1 MHFLFSIKRF
11 ENEEEKK
18 MKSEF
23 QFILSM
29 AIFGTI
35 GVFVRYIE
43 LSSSE
48 TALLS
53 SSIGCLFLTF
63 VFLLMKKSIPW
74 KIVKANAV
82 ILLLS
87 GIALGGNW
95 IFLYKSYEYTTITNA
110 TLGYYFAPVFV
121 MVLSPLV
128 LKEYLPFKKI
138 VCIGVAVIG
147 LILIVGNGFSATR
160 TGDVLGISFGLTAA
174 AFYAALMLLNKFIR
188 GLAKL
193 EITIIQLG
201 VTALLLLPYVLLTEG
216 VSILEVSHSSIPFI
230 LILGIVNT
238 GIGFWLFFS
247 GMQKL
252 KGQSIA
258 MLSYVDP
265 FVAILI
271 SWLIL
276 QEQMTLVQMLGGA
289 LLLGS
294 TFVSENQSIQITKR
308 FMNASAK

>member
-1 MHFLFSIKRF
+1 VKEVKYKI
-11 ENEEEKK
+11 
-18 MKSEF
+18 

-29 AIFGTI
+29 IIFGTMGLI
-35 GVFVRYIE
+35 VRYIG

-53 SSIGCLFLTF
+53 SSIGCLFLVF
-63 VFLLMKKSIPW
+63 VFFMMKKTIPW
-74 KIVKANAV
+74 KLVKANAY
-82 ILLLS
+82 ILFFS

-95 IFLYKSYEYTTITNA
+95 IFLYQSYEHTTLTNA

-121 MVLSPLV
+121 MVLSPFI
-128 LKEYLPFKKI
+128 LKESLPIKKI
-138 VCIGVAVIG
+138 VCIGVAIVG
-147 LILIVGNGFSATR
+147 MVLIVGNEVSAS
-160 TGDVLGISFGLTAA
+160 GIDDLLGIFFGLVAA

-188 GLAKL
+188 HMGRL

-201 VTALLLLPYVLLTEG
+201 ITALLLLPYVFFTEG
-216 VSILEVSHSSIPFI
+216 LGIFGVSKSSVPFI
-230 LILGIVNT
+230 IILGIVNT

-247 GMQKL
+247 GMEKL

-271 SWLIL
+271 SAFIL
-276 QEQMTLVQMLGGA
+276 REQMTIIQMLGGL

-294 TFVSENQSIQITKR
+294 TFVSENKAIKFQKR
-308 FMNASAK
+308 GDKVSTL

>member
-1 MHFLFSIKRF
+1 
-11 ENEEEKK
+11 
-18 MKSEF
+18 MKSKI

-29 AIFGTI
+29 FIFGTM
-35 GVFVRYIE
+35 GLVVRYID

-53 SSIGCLFLTF
+53 SSIGCLFLIV
-63 VFLLMKKSIPW
+63 VFMMMKKTIPW
-74 KIVKANAV
+74 KLVKANAYT
-82 ILLLS
+82 LFLS

-95 IFLYKSYEYTTITNA
+95 IFLYQSYNHTTLTNA

-121 MVLSPLV
+121 MILSPFV
-128 LKEYLPFKKI
+128 LREQLSVKKM
-138 VCIGVAVIG
+138 VCIGVAIIG
-147 LILIVGNGFSATR
+147 MVLIVGNGISASGT
-160 TGDVLGISFGLTAA
+160 DDLLGIFFGLVAA
-174 AFYAALMLLNKFIR
+174 ACYTALMLLNKFIHR
-188 GLAKL
+188 MGRL

-201 VTALLLLPYVLLTEG
+201 LTALLLLPYVFFTEG
-216 VSILEVSHSSIPFI
+216 FGIFGVSRSSVPFI
-230 LILGIVNT
+230 IILGIVNT

-271 SWLIL
+271 SAIIL
-276 QEQMTLVQMLGGA
+276 REQMTIFQMLGGA

-294 TFVSENQSIQITKR
+294 TFVSENKSITFSKTIKE
-308 FMNASAK
+308 NIS

>member
-1 MHFLFSIKRF
+1 
-11 ENEEEKK
+11 
-18 MKSEF
+18 MKSNI

-29 AIFGTI
+29 IIFGTI
-35 GVFVRYIE
+35 GLVQRYID

-53 SSIGCLFLTF
+53 SSIGCLFLMF
-63 VFLLMKKSIPW
+63 VFFMMKKSISW
-74 KIVKANAV
+74 KSVKTNAST
-82 ILLLS
+82 LFLS

-95 IFLYKSYEYTTITNA
+95 IFLYQSYDYTTITNA

-121 MVLSPLV
+121 MILSPII
-128 LKEYLPFKKI
+128 LKEQLPIKKI
-138 VCIGVAVIG
+138 VCIGVAILG
-147 LILIVGNGFSATR
+147 MLLIVGNGISASGK
-160 TGDVLGISFGLTAA
+160 GDLLGIFFGLVAA
-174 AFYAALMLLNKFIR
+174 AFYAALMLLNKFIQNM
-188 GLAKL
+188 AKL
-193 EITIIQLG
+193 EITMIQLG
-201 VTALLLLPYVLLTEG
+201 TTALLLLPYVLITEG
-216 VSILEVSHSSIPFI
+216 FSILEVSRSSIPFI
-230 LILGIVNT
+230 ILLGIVNT

-271 SWLIL
+271 SALIL
-276 QEQMTLVQMLGGA
+276 QEQMTFVQMLGGI

-294 TFVSENQSIQITKR
+294 TFVSENKSIKLSKPTRKQQ
-308 FMNASAK
+308 F